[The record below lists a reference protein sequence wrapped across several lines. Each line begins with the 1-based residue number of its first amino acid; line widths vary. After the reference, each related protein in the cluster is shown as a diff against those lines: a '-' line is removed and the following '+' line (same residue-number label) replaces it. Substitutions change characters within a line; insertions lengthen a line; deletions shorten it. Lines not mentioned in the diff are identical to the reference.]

1 MKGEVKKFAV
11 ISEMYL
17 HFTEKNKEK
26 LIKTAEN
33 LLKVQKEDAV
43 MLTDALT
50 PRNEH
55 PKSAHTRA
63 QTRPA
68 CSGGGRVQKNINP
81 QN

>member
-17 HFTEKNKEK
+17 HFTEQNKEK

-43 MLTDALT
+43 MLANALT
-50 PRNEH
+50 PRNENE
-55 PKSAHTRA
+55 KDI
-63 QTRPA
+63 
-68 CSGGGRVQKNINP
+68 G
-81 QN
+81 